1 MKEHHDTAEVA
12 RFNRRHEAETAQGFL
27 NDAGIESM
35 ISADDAGGADLG
47 LSLTSVAKLLV
58 RSEDE
63 ARARE
68 VLVDAGVIEDGDDD
82 G

>member
-1 MKEHHDTAEVA
+1 MTEHHDTAEVA

-27 NDAGIESM
+27 TDAGIESM

-47 LSLTSVAKLLV
+47 LSLTRVARVLV
-58 RSEDE
+58 RIEDE

-68 VLVDAGVIEDGDDD
+68 VLEDAGMLGNDPY
-82 G
+82 

>member
-12 RFNRRHEAETAQGFL
+12 RFNRRYEAETAQGFL
-27 NDAGIESM
+27 TDAGIESM

-47 LSLTSVAKLLV
+47 LSLTSTAKLLV

-63 ARARE
+63 DRARE
-68 VLVDAGVIEDGDDD
+68 VLMEAGVLEEESN
-82 G
+82 